1 MQTII
6 RLHNCFLYYAS
17 AISPAMMLVLR
28 LWMAKIFWASGILK
42 VSDWQNTIALFT
54 HEHPVP
60 FLPVPLAA
68 FMGTAFEIIC
78 PILLLTGFM
87 TRAATLPLI
96 VMTLVI
102 NFTYQETTEHYYWL
116 MMLGV
121 ILTQGAGKLSADH
134 WLRQRYA
141 KQYKLS

>member
-28 LWMAKIFWASGILK
+28 LWMAKIFWASGFLK
-42 VSDWQNTIALFT
+42 VADWESTIALFT

-78 PILLLTGFM
+78 PILLVTGFM

-102 NFTYQETTEHYYWL
+102 NFTYQEATEHYYWL
-116 MMLGV
+116 MLLGV
-121 ILTQGAGKLSADH
+121 ILTQGAGKFSADH